1 MYLHIINIRKLQI
14 RRKKVIQ
21 EEFVKENKIKDKTQE
36 ELNTALVQNIIETNN
51 NLQNSIN
58 NYGYAEGEMIDYYLY
73 QIKANQSKLNYLI
86 KEAKDRK
93 ILIDRATQI
102 SLRNTNNYNVV

>member
-1 MYLHIINIRKLQI
+1 MFM
-14 RRKKVIQ
+14 Q
-21 EEFVKENKIKDKTQE
+21 EEFVKEYKIKDKTQE
-36 ELNTALVQNIIETNN
+36 ELNTALAQNIIETNN

-86 KEAKDRK
+86 KEAKKRG
-93 ILIDRATQI
+93 IVIDRATQI
-102 SLRNTNNYNVV
+102 SLRNINNYNVV

>member
-1 MYLHIINIRKLQI
+1 M
-14 RRKKVIQ
+14 Q
-21 EEFVKENKIKDKTQE
+21 EEFVKEYNIKDKSQE
-36 ELNTALVQNIIETNN
+36 EQNKILVQNIIKTKNELKNAR
-51 NLQNSIN
+51 N
-58 NYGYAEGEMIDYYLY
+58 NYQYAEGELIDYYLY